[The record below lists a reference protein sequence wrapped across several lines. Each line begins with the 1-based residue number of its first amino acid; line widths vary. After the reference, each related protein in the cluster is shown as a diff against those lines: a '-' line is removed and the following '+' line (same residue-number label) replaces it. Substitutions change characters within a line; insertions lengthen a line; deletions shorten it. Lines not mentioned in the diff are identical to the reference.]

1 MIIKSITR
9 TRHFELIAVAALA
22 TAMAGI
28 TTPSAQ
34 GAITYLDVIV
44 IDFGKD
50 TDETSGNWNN
60 ISRTTSTPGN
70 YYGDEGTLDASL
82 NRFSDNAETGVSLTV
97 DAAFEANTGIG
108 GLTATPAT
116 VSFSSSGLIPDSAQV
131 DVAYVNHDSVTYTFG
146 GLNDNLSY
154 NIELLSLVDVAL
166 ARDST
171 DVTIG
176 GVTLTID
183 PNDGLVHSFDDLTSI
198 GGEITISFSGTG
210 NGSELFHINALELT
224 AVPEPSSTALLGL
237 GLSSL
242 LLRRRRS

>member
-1 MIIKSITR
+1 MKIKTITR
-9 TRHFELIAVAALA
+9 TRHFKLIAVAALA

-60 ISRTTSTPGN
+60 ISGAASAGL
-70 YYGDEGTLDASL
+70 GSAGELDPSL

-97 DAAFEANTGIG
+97 DADFNLDTGIG

-210 NGSELFHINALELT
+210 DGSELFHINALELT

-242 LLRRRRS
+242 LLRRRR